1 MPRCWHESA
10 CFTSAPEVA
19 LVLFTSDQVVS
30 SHVEKRASDD
40 GSAIG
45 CDRQHTWWIVNAHT
59 HQGARE
65 LLAVQG
71 DFKRERSDPGRG
83 SQTADFLSGEIKRAR
98 AGMRID
104 NKRMELGSPET
115 ASQVL
120 YDSQADDTN
129 ADEGSAQHGAACW
142 TQLSKDHIR
151 DESEAQR
158 RMMP

>member
-1 MPRCWHESA
+1 M
-10 CFTSAPEVA
+10 A

-30 SHVEKRASDD
+30 SHVEKRASDV
-40 GSAIG
+40 GSAVG
-45 CDRQHTWWIVNAHT
+45 CDRLHTWWIVHAHT
-59 HQGARE
+59 YQGVRE

-71 DFKRERSDPGRG
+71 NLKRERSDPGRG
-83 SQTADFLSGEIKRAR
+83 GQTADFLCGEIKRAR
-98 AGMRID
+98 PVMRID
-104 NKRMELGSPET
+104 NKRMELGLPET

-142 TQLSKDHIR
+142 TQLTNGHIC

-158 RMMP
+158 RVVP

>member
-30 SHVEKRASDD
+30 SHVEKRASDV
-40 GSAIG
+40 GSAVG
-45 CDRQHTWWIVNAHT
+45 CDRLHTWWIVHAHT
-59 HQGARE
+59 YQGVRE

-71 DFKRERSDPGRG
+71 NLKRERSDPGRG
-83 SQTADFLSGEIKRAR
+83 GQTADFLCGEIKRAR
-98 AGMRID
+98 AVMRID
-104 NKRMELGSPET
+104 NKRMELGLPET

-129 ADEGSAQHGAACW
+129 ADKGSAQHGAACW
-142 TQLSKDHIR
+142 TQLTNGHIC

-158 RMMP
+158 RVVP